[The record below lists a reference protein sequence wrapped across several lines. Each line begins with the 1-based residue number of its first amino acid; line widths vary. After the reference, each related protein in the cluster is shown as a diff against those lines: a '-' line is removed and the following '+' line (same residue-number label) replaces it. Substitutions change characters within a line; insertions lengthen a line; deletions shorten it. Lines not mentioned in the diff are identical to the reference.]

1 MKQFVLAVWL
11 GLFIL
16 AMLISLFVPTMMFTC
31 LVVLVVLYL
40 VWRPKRDDQTP
51 EDRMRHD
58 RPKDRSCLKD
68 CNDDGWGDD
77 LVDGTAME
85 LIDWGE

>member
-11 GLFIL
+11 GLFVL
-16 AMLISLFVPTMMFTC
+16 ATLISLFAPTTMFIC
-31 LVVLVVLYL
+31 FVVLVILYL
-40 VWRPKRDDQTP
+40 VWHPEQDDRTP

-58 RPKDRSCLKD
+58 RPKDCSCLKN

-77 LVDGTAME
+77 LVDGTAMG
-85 LIDWGE
+85 LIDWDE